1 MPFVFAILFAFSSQ
15 LLVAQSS
22 LNEPKCLHIPKQSKP
37 SPLIK
42 YLFEKYG
49 VEETESILLN
59 KSYFESI
66 NQVTILFGVDYD
78 FAIQQLNQFIADEQD
93 IVLINELNIKK
104 SRLINFSDIEHL
116 LIK

>member
-1 MPFVFAILFAFSSQ
+1 MISFMPFVFTILFAFSSQ

-49 VEETESILLN
+49 VEET
-59 KSYFESI
+59 
-66 NQVTILFGVDYD
+66 
-78 FAIQQLNQFIADEQD
+78 
-93 IVLINELNIKK
+93 
-104 SRLINFSDIEHL
+104 
-116 LIK
+116 